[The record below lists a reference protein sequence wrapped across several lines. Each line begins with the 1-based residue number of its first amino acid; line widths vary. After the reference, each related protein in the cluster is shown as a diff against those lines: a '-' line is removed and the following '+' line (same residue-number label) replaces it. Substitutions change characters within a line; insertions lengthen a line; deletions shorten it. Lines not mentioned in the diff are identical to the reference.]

1 MNEHVDLKGESKAT
15 GVMLRPKSKEYLDEL
30 KEVMEGSA
38 QALQAGYKYL
48 FLGEVYQ
55 LLTAYDYSLSD
66 VRRMLSGESA
76 TLKAQSKTSATSTD
90 SVRDHI
96 KTVRASLTN
105 TNTNT
110 NTKPRAERTYLNP
123 HTDES
128 ITLRSSK
135 NKTLKLWQEKYGAET
150 VNRWQIK

>member
-30 KEVMEGSA
+30 KEVMDGSA

-66 VRRMLSGESA
+66 VRRVLNGESA
-76 TLKAQSKTSATSTD
+76 TLKAQSKTSTTSTD
-90 SVRDHI
+90 SVSDHI
-96 KTVRASLTN
+96 KTVRASLA
-105 TNTNT
+105 NTNT
-110 NTKPRAERTYLNP
+110 NTKPRTERTYLNP
-123 HTDES
+123 HTNES

>member
-1 MNEHVDLKGESKAT
+1 MDERVDLKVEIKVTAG
-15 GVMLRPKSKEYLDEL
+15 MLRPKSKEYLDEL
-30 KEVMEGSA
+30 KEVMNGSV

-66 VRRMLSGESA
+66 VQRMLSGESA
-76 TLKAQSKTSATSTD
+76 TLKAQSKTSLTSID
-90 SVRDHI
+90 SISAHK
-96 KTVRASLTN
+96 KTVRASVTN
-105 TNTNT
+105 TKH
-110 NTKPRAERTYLNP
+110 TKPRAEKTYLNP
-123 HTDES
+123 HTNES

-150 VNRWQIK
+150 VAGWQIK